1 MRYSR
6 VLVTGGAGF
15 IGSHLVERLVR
26 AGVETIV
33 LDDLSVGKP
42 ENLPSGVT
50 LIRGDVRD
58 PRVVDEAVSGVQGV
72 FHLAARVSIRASVAG
87 FHDDAETN
95 LMGTLNVLQACATR
109 SVNKLV
115 YASSM
120 AVYADSPRPTPI
132 PESYDTAPL
141 SPYGVAK
148 LACERYIRLVSTQA
162 GFKAVCLRYFNTYGP
177 RQTFTPYV
185 GVMTIFIQRLLRG
198 EAPTIFGDG
207 QQCRDFVYVG
217 DVADATHQAMLSEV
231 SGEVINVGS
240 GEGTTVNRIAS
251 LLCSR
256 LSPSTQPVHV
266 DEHVGEVRNS
276 IADIRKAQRLLG
288 YEPKT
293 WLEDKLD
300 EIIAWNRQVLAE
312 KQSGGQA

>member
-15 IGSHLVERLVR
+15 IGSHLVERLVHD
-26 AGVETIV
+26 GIETIV
-33 LDDLSVGKP
+33 LDDLSVGRR
-42 ENLPSGVT
+42 ENVPPGVT
-50 LIRGDVRD
+50 LIQGDVRD
-58 PRVVDEAVSGVQGV
+58 RHVVDEAISGVQGV
-72 FHLAARVSIRASVAG
+72 VHLAARVSIRASIAG
-87 FHDDAETN
+87 FYDDAETN
-95 LMGTLNVLQACATR
+95 LMGTLNVLQACA
-109 SVNKLV
+109 SHNVNKLV

-148 LACERYIRLVSTQA
+148 LAGEKYVRLVSTQA
-162 GFKAVCLRYFNTYGP
+162 GFKAVSLRYFNTYGP

-185 GVMTIFIQRLLRG
+185 GVITIFVQRLLRG
-198 EAPTIFGDG
+198 EVPVIFGDG

-217 DVADATHQAMLSEV
+217 DVADATYQALLAEV
-231 SGEVINVGS
+231 TGEVINVGS

-256 LSPSTQPVHV
+256 LSPGTQPVHV
-266 DEHVGEVRNS
+266 EEHVGEVRNS
-276 IADIRKAQRLLG
+276 IADIRKAQRLLN

-300 EIIAWNRQVLAE
+300 EIITWNRDHLVE
-312 KQSGGQA
+312 KRQGGQG